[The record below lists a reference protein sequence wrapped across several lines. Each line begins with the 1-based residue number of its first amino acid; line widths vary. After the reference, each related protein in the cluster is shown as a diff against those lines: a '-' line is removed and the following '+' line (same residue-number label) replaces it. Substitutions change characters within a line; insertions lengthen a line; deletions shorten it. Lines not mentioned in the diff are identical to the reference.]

1 VPSARA
7 TVSDT
12 LRIIGTLTLCAMM
25 GVMAA
30 ISQDPPL
37 ADAAWTR
44 GLAGVLLNH
53 RSLIQRFGELRRRVF
68 RALIALTICSIA
80 AWFFYPSFLTLLAHP
95 LRTLPGAG
103 AVVGKGKLV
112 FTAPQEAF
120 FVRIKVVGFAGAVL
134 ASPFILWQLWRFLT
148 EGAARR
154 SVRYGVILI
163 PVSVVLFAGGTV
175 AAFAFVSPALHLFL
189 YLGGPHVVLVPR
201 AADYLSFLLLIVV
214 SFGVTF
220 EYPLFLLGLIFAGVI
235 TSGTLR
241 KRRRLAWFLLIVVS
255 AVVTPTVDPITPL
268 ALAIPLALLY
278 EATIITARLFKR

>member
-1 VPSARA
+1 M
-7 TVSDT
+7 
-12 LRIIGTLTLCAMM
+12 GAMM
-25 GVMAA
+25 VDMAA
-30 ISQDPPL
+30 LSQDSPL
-37 ADAAWTR
+37 SGAPWAR

-53 RSLIQRFGELRRRVF
+53 RTLLERLGELRRRTF
-68 RALIALTICSIA
+68 KALIALAVCSVA
-80 AWFFYPSFLTLLAHP
+80 AWFFYPPILSLLAHP
-95 LRTLPGAG
+95 LRGLPGAG

-120 FVRIKVVGFAGAVL
+120 FVRIKVVGFAGAAL
-134 ASPFILWQLWRFLT
+134 ASPFILWQVWRFLT

-154 SVRYGVILI
+154 SARFGVVLI
-163 PVSVVLFAGGTV
+163 PISVVLFAAGTV

-189 YLGGPHVVLVPR
+189 YLGGPHIVLVPR

-278 EATIITARLFKR
+278 EGTIITARLFKR